1 MNEFLRRLR
10 GLVGMGVTEIS
21 LWRAAVWGVIGASI
35 LPLISP
41 INNSV
46 LTNTIP
52 IGTLFAV
59 ATVAVAK
66 RGALTAGEEIERLG
80 DSWDDGE

>member
-21 LWRAAVWGVIGASI
+21 LWRAAVWGAIGASI

-52 IGTLFAV
+52 IGALFAV

-66 RGALTAGEEIERLG
+66 RGALTAGEEIERLR